1 MADDG
6 PVSSS
11 RRLLLQALTLAV
23 VVVLA
28 FAVLAQVTKSTRPA
42 VVGAA
47 QDQPGPVLLVPGYG
61 GGTAALE
68 VLAAIL
74 RRSGRV
80 ATVIAVPDGGT
91 GDLAATAAL
100 VAQAAEG
107 AVAAGAPSVD
117 LVGYSAGGVIA
128 RYVVKE
134 LGGQRFVRRVVTLG
148 SPHHGS
154 KLAGVGAALAPGSC
168 PTACRQLVPGGDF
181 LDRLNDDDETPAGPE
196 FLSLWTEQDT
206 TVTPPD
212 SARLD
217 GAVNVVLQGVCAGV
231 TITHGDLPRAPLVAG
246 IVLTALSGPA
256 LSGAAL
262 SGPTDC
268 AALTALGR

>member
-1 MADDG
+1 M
-6 PVSSS
+6 
-11 RRLLLQALTLAV
+11 LQALALALV
-23 VVVLA
+23 VVVA
-28 FAVLAQVTKSTRPA
+28 FAVLAQLTRTTPLA
-42 VVGAA
+42 VVGAP

-61 GGTAALE
+61 GSTAALE
-68 VLAAIL
+68 VLAATL

-80 ATVIAVPDGGT
+80 ATVIAVPGDGT
-91 GDLAATAAL
+91 DDLAATAAV

-117 LVGYSAGGVIA
+117 LVGYSAGGVIV

-154 KLAGVGAALAPGSC
+154 KLASVGAALAPGSC

-181 LDRLNDDDETPAGPE
+181 LDRLNGDDETPAGPQ
-196 FLSLWTEQDT
+196 FLSLWTDQDT

-212 SARLD
+212 SAELD
-217 GAVNVVLQGVCAGV
+217 GAVNVVLQEICAGV

-246 IVLTALSGPA
+246 IVLTALSGAP
-256 LSGAAL
+256 LSE
-262 SGPTDC
+262 PTDC